1 MRASTSSSGTSPT
14 RVPRQESDSMPLQS
28 TLDELPIPL
37 RHGTFVVVDLETTG
51 TSPASGAMI
60 TEIGAV
66 KIRGGEV
73 LGEFHTLVNPG
84 SPIPPFIT
92 VLTGITDAMV
102 APAPLFQEVL
112 PAFLEFCGGA
122 DETILIAHNAPFD
135 IGFLKAAAEAYSY
148 RWPNYRVLDTVK
160 IARRTLTKDETP
172 NVKLGTLAQYFGLE
186 EPPTHRALDDA
197 RATVHI
203 FHHLLER
210 LGNVGVE
217 TLADLQNFSHPLT
230 PQERAKKSLA
240 DGLPNS
246 IGLYIFRD
254 SEEKPLYIGISKN
267 IRKRVLTYFSPSETR
282 SRMREMIA
290 LTARIEALTTPTLI
304 DAQIRELRLIQRHS
318 PRYNRRSRFQE
329 RTLWLTLT
337 DEKFPRLTISK
348 GHRDLTHQQSA
359 IGPFGGT
366 IDANLAREA
375 LHNATSIRQCTPR
388 ITDSSIKRASACILY
403 DIKKCSAPCIGA
415 TDENDYAKVSEKVER
430 HLSNQAGE
438 IVAHHFERIAL
449 LSREERFEEAAAI
462 RNQITAYLRGFARS
476 ERLRAFSALEEL
488 IVAKFSQESDEIEL
502 ARIRRGRLESSITV
516 KAAQH
521 VEDGV
526 HALLTHELQQSDQEL
541 IFPYSTPEESELLM
555 RWASDEFARPIHVV
569 GEWHLPTFGAAFHK
583 NKVEKLAKP
592 DANALPIVQ
601 AE

>member
-1 MRASTSSSGTSPT
+1 MRASGPAASP
-14 RVPRQESDSMPLQS
+14 VQQS
-28 TLDELPIPL
+28 FDDLPIPL

-66 KIRGGEV
+66 KIKGGEV

-102 APAPLFQEVL
+102 APAPLFDEVL

-135 IGFLKAAAEAYSY
+135 IGFLKAAADALSY

-160 IARRTLTKDETP
+160 IARRTLTKEETP
-172 NVKLGTLAQYFGLE
+172 NVKLGTLAHYFGLE

-217 TLADLQNFSHPLT
+217 TLADLQNFSHPLSA
-230 PQERAKKSLA
+230 QERAKKSLA
-240 DGLPNS
+240 ENLPNVT
-246 IGLYIFRD
+246 GLYIFRD
-254 SEEKPLYIGISKN
+254 RDDKPLYIGISKS

-282 SRMREMIA
+282 TRMREMIA
-290 LTARIEALTTPTLI
+290 LTARIEALATPTLI
-304 DAQIRELRLIQRHS
+304 DAQVRELRLIQQHA

-337 DEKFPRLTISK
+337 DERFPRLVISK
-348 GHRDLTHQQSA
+348 GHTNLTDSDAA

-366 IDANLAREA
+366 FDADLAREA
-375 LHNATSIRQCTPR
+375 LHSATSIRQCTPR
-388 ITDSSIKRASACILY
+388 ITPASIKKASACILY

-415 TDENDYAKVSEKVER
+415 TSESDYAQVSSKVAE
-430 HLSNQAGE
+430 HLSDRAGE
-438 IVAHHFERIAL
+438 VVAHHFERIAH
-449 LSREERFEEAAAI
+449 LSREERFEEAAQV
-462 RNQITAYLRGFARS
+462 RNQITAYLRGFART
-476 ERLRAFSALEEL
+476 ENLKAFSALEEL
-488 IVAKFSQESDEIEL
+488 IIAKFSETTAQVEL
-502 ARIRRGRLESSITV
+502 AFIRRGRLHASVTV
-516 KAAQH
+516 STSDQIPSAL
-521 VEDGV
+521 
-526 HALLTHELQQSDQEL
+526 ALLRSQEQMDVEQAL
-541 IFPYSTPEESELLM
+541 LFPHSTPEEVELLM
-555 RWASDEFARPIHVV
+555 RWASDESARPVHIS
-569 GEWHLPTFGAAFHK
+569 GQWHLPTYGASFHK
-583 NKVEKLAKP
+583 NSVERLTRPDESVQPTAK
-592 DANALPIVQ
+592 